1 MECFESQERLCE
13 LINQAKEGLSNA
25 RKDHPGAPKNGR
37 LIAVCINSTNT
48 QLKQDMLAVDV
59 SDTMCRDRMA
69 QILDAAK
76 PFVQAYVKHQSEFWL
91 QLSWSCVHSFMPCI
105 SLLMFFLCASRV
117 TDARIA
123 AQKRD
128 NIKQKGGKKTTEAA
142 EEPQT
147 DAAAAV

>member
-1 MECFESQERLCE
+1 MAATFLVLCA
-13 LINQAKEGLSNA
+13 QFHAM
-25 RKDHPGAPKNGR
+25 HF
-37 LIAVCINSTNT
+37 V
-48 QLKQDMLAVDV
+48 VDG
-59 SDTMCRDRMA
+59 
-69 QILDAAK
+69 
-76 PFVQAYVKHQSEFWL
+76 
-91 QLSWSCVHSFMPCI
+91 
-105 SLLMFFLCASRV
+105 FFLCASRV